1 MRDIRLLDC
10 TLRDGG
16 YLNDWNFGHQHLL
29 SIYGRLADASVD
41 IVEIG
46 FLDERR
52 PFDRNRSIMPD
63 EECVSRIWGKVSRKA
78 PMTVGMIDYGTLSI
92 ERLRPQKESFLDGIR
107 VIFKKERSREAMDY
121 CLAVKKLGY
130 KVFSQLVSV
139 TAYSDD
145 ELREVARRANE
156 VGPYALSMVDT
167 YGLMDPEK
175 LLHIF
180 GILDEELDPQIRIG
194 FHAHNNRQLAFANS
208 LAFLKH
214 ETERSL
220 IVDGTIF
227 GMGKSAGNAPL
238 ELLMDHMNACCGK
251 EYDMASVLEAMEE
264 SILEFRT
271 RFVWGYQ
278 LPFFLSARN
287 RCHPAYVSLFRN
299 KEELSVAG
307 LDRMLSGI
315 EPEAKKLLYDK
326 ELAEEQYREYLAGEG
341 DDGAAYAELKK
352 RFAGRK
358 LLLVGPGKNIRL
370 QKDAVGSFIEREKP
384 LVISVNYL
392 PEDLHCDYV
401 LATRTNRYQQMMEKL
416 QTMEEGS
423 CTVIATENVEC
434 LRTHEV
440 IRLQRE
446 PLLEREER
454 FCDNSFLMLLRIL
467 KKIGVKEAACA
478 GFDGYSRVEE
488 NYFNPQME
496 YVFVREEAEGM
507 NRHMREAI
515 AGEFSSIRLDFIT
528 YSRYTEVEDTDRAG
542 F

>member
-1 MRDIRLLDC
+1 MRTISLLDC

-16 YLNDWNFGHQHLL
+16 YLNDWNFGHQHLM
-29 SIYGRLADASVD
+29 SIYGRLVDSGVD

-52 PFDRNRSIMPD
+52 PFDVNRSIMPD
-63 EECVSRIWGKVSRKA
+63 EECAGRIWGGVKRKA
-78 PMTVGMIDYGTLSI
+78 PMTVGMIDYGTCGLSH
-92 ERLRPQKESFLDGIR
+92 LRPQKESFLDGIR
-107 VIFKKERSREAMDY
+107 VIFKKERSAEAMDF
-121 CLAVKKLGY
+121 CAGVKELGY

-139 TAYSDD
+139 TAYEDE
-145 ELREVARRANE
+145 ELRAIAERANQ
-156 VGPYALSMVDT
+156 VKPYALSMVDT
-167 YGLMDPEK
+167 YGLLDPEQ
-175 LLHIF
+175 LIHIF
-180 GILDEELDPQIRIG
+180 SILDETLDPSIRIG
-194 FHAHNNRQLAFANS
+194 FHAHNNMQLAFANS

-214 ETERSL
+214 ETQRSL

-251 EYDMASVLEAMEE
+251 NYELAAVLEALEE

-287 RCHPAYVSLFRN
+287 RCHPAYVNLYRN

-315 EPEAKKLLYDK
+315 EPAEKKLLYDK
-326 ELAEEQYREYLAGEG
+326 ELAEEHYKEYLTGEG
-341 DDGAAYAELKK
+341 DDEKAYAGLKK
-352 RFAGRK
+352 RFENKA

-370 QKDAVGSFIEREKP
+370 QKDAVKEYVEKKKP

-401 LATRTNRYQQMMEKL
+401 LATKTNRYQQMLEKL
-416 QTMEEGS
+416 QTMGEE
-423 CTVIATENVEC
+423 CCCVIATENVEC
-434 LRTHEV
+434 LHGHEV

-467 KKIGVKEAACA
+467 KRIGVTEAACA

-496 YVFVREEAEGM
+496 YVFVREEAERM

-515 AGEFSSIRLDFIT
+515 TGEFASIRLDFIT